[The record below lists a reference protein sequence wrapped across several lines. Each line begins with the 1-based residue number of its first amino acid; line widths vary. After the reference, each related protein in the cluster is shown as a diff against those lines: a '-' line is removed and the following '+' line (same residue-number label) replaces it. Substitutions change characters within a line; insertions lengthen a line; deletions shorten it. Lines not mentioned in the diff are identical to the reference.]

1 MTVKN
6 YKGQIL
12 REWNIEK
19 EDDDRF
25 VLKDP
30 TTGEVYSYPKSTFE
44 QEKKSSGASRDGS
57 KIIKPDIK

>member
-1 MTVKN
+1 MDVKN
-6 YKGQIL
+6 CKGQIL

-25 VLKDP
+25 LLKDP
-30 TTGEVYSYPKSTFE
+30 KTGEVQSYPKSTFE

-57 KIIKPDIK
+57 KIV